1 MNPIQKSK
9 SGALADSILENIDAL
24 VLVADKMGHVIYCSP
39 SILRLLKVTTEEV
52 LGLGWWNLTR
62 VDSITQQQ
70 EIEGIKSIISGKI
83 QLNQTPYTKSILD
96 RNGKEYWIQWQDA
109 LGPDDTLIGVGQ
121 NVTEN
126 YHSQKLI
133 EQQRAQLKRLSLVAE
148 KTNNV
153 ILILDKDGNIEWL
166 SKSFEVLNSMN
177 LAELI
182 ARKGSTNIADVSNNP
197 EITKIL
203 TRVKTEKIP
212 FSYESKNMN
221 VDYESWAL
229 STISPILDEQN
240 EITNLII
247 IDVDVTD
254 RKIAEKTIQNKNKDI
269 TDSINYA
276 TRIQRST
283 LPHLKDITDS
293 FPQSFVLFKPKDIVS
308 GDFYFFHKGPE
319 YTFIAA
325 ADCTGHGVP
334 GALMS
339 MVGAGKL
346 NEAVSKSSDTSEILS
361 LLNKGIKSAL
371 KQTETGEIARDGM
384 DIAFCSVD
392 MKNKTVH
399 FSGANR
405 PLWILR
411 KGQPEIEEIKTHK
424 KSIGGTTEDNYH
436 FESNALQLQTGD
448 TFYLFTDGYVDQFSL
463 AGKKLLTKKFKE
475 ILRDIQNLSM
485 AEQKIYLDEF
495 IENWKQGA
503 EQVDDILVMGV
514 RL

>member
-1 MNPIQKSK
+1 MQTSK

-24 VLVADKMGHVIYCSP
+24 VLVADKRGHIIYCSP
-39 SILRLLKVTTEEV
+39 SILRLLNVNKEEV

-62 VDSITQQQ
+62 VDPITQKQ
-70 EIEGIKSIISGKI
+70 EMEGIKNIISGRI
-83 QLNQTPYTKSILD
+83 NLNRTPYTKSILD
-96 RNGKEYWIQWQDA
+96 QSGQEYWIQWQDA

-121 NVTEN
+121 NMTEH
-126 YHSQKLI
+126 YYAQKII
-133 EQQRAQLKRLSLVAE
+133 EQQREQLKRLSLVAE

-166 SKSFEVLNSMN
+166 SQSFEVLNSMN

-182 ARKGSTNIADVSNNP
+182 ARKGSTNIIDVSNNP
-197 EITKIL
+197 EISKIL

-221 VDYESWAL
+221 VDYEAWAL

-254 RKIAEKTIQNKNKDI
+254 RKIAEKTIQDKNKDI

-308 GDFYFFHKGPE
+308 GDFYFFHKGQE

-371 KQTETGEIARDGM
+371 KQTESGEAARDGM

-392 MKNKTVH
+392 MINKTVH

-405 PLWILR
+405 PLWIVR
-411 KGQPEIEEIKTHK
+411 KGHSGIEEIKTHK
-424 KSIGGTTEDNYH
+424 KSIGGSTEDSYH
-436 FESNALQLQTGD
+436 FESHAVQLQAGD
-448 TFYLFTDGYVDQFSL
+448 TFYLFTDGYVDQFNS

-475 ILRDIQNLSM
+475 ILLEIQSKTM
-485 AEQKIYLDEF
+485 EEQKVYLNKY
-495 IENWKQGA
+495 IEDWKKGT
-503 EQVDDILVMGV
+503 EQVDDILVIGV

>member
-1 MNPIQKSK
+1 MSHTQKTHSRE
-9 SGALADSILENIDAL
+9 LAYSILENIDAL
-24 VLVADKMGHVIYCSP
+24 VLVSDKRGSIIYCSP
-39 SILRLLKVTTEEV
+39 SILRLLQVDYEDV
-52 LGLGWWNLTR
+52 LGLQWWNLTR
-62 VDSITQQQ
+62 VNLETQKQ
-70 EIEGIKSIISGKI
+70 EIEGIKKIISGKI
-83 QLNQTPYTKSILD
+83 TLNTTPYIKSILD
-96 RNGKEYWIQWQDA
+96 KKGNEYWIQWQDA

-121 NVTEN
+121 NITEH
-126 YHSQKLI
+126 YHSQKII
-133 EQQRAQLKRLSLVAE
+133 EQQREQLKRLSLVAE

-166 SKSFEVLNSMN
+166 SRSFEILNGMN

-182 ARKGSTNIADVSNNP
+182 ARKGSTNIIDVSNNP
-197 EITKIL
+197 EISKIL
-203 TRVKTEKIP
+203 TRVKTEKVP

-221 VDYESWAL
+221 VDYEAWAL
-229 STISPILDEQN
+229 STISPILDEHN

-254 RKIAEKTIQNKNKDI
+254 RKIAEKTIQDKNKDI

-283 LPHLKDITDS
+283 LPHLKDITDA

-308 GDFYFFHKGPE
+308 GDFYFFHKSAE

-361 LLNKGIKSAL
+361 LLNKGLKSAL
-371 KQTETGEIARDGM
+371 KQTESGEAARDGM

-392 MKNKTVH
+392 TVHRTIH

-405 PLWILR
+405 PMWIIR
-411 KGQPEIEEIKTHK
+411 KGRSEVEEIKTQK
-424 KSIGGTTEDNYH
+424 KSIGGTTEDSYH
-436 FESNALQLQTGD
+436 FESYAIQLEAGD
-448 TFYLFTDGYVDQFSL
+448 TFYIFTDGYVDQFSA

-475 ILRDIQNLSM
+475 ILRDIQELPM
-485 AEQKIYLDEF
+485 AEQKIYLEEF
-495 IENWKQGA
+495 IENWKEGT
-503 EQVDDILVMGV
+503 EQVDDILVIGI